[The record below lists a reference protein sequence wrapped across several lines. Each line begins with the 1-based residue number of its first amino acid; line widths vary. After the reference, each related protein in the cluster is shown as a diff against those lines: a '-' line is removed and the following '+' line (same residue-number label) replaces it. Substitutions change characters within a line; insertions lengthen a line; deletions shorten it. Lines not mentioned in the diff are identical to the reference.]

1 MQVLTIPGLLLAFGA
16 AAQQPADTVPLY
28 DDLGDHHHAITTS
41 SAMAQKYFD
50 QGLRLVYGFNHAEAI
65 ASFRQ
70 ALAHDD
76 ACAMCYWGVALAYGP
91 NINLPMDSASGAAAY
106 EATKAAVK
114 LASKATPVERALIG
128 AIEKRYGPDPTAAR
142 AQFDS
147 AYAREMGRVAEQFPE
162 DDDALTLYA
171 DALMNLAPWVYWTEN
186 AEPRPDT
193 PDMIESLE
201 KVMER
206 NRKHAGACHLFIH
219 VVEAEFP
226 ERAEP
231 CADRLAGLMPGAGH
245 IVHMPGHIYIR
256 VGRYEDAIRANQ
268 HAIHEDESF
277 IADRNPSGVYPLGYY
292 PHNYHFLNFAAMM
305 AGNETI
311 AVQSAHDLAAKAR
324 PDIIRLPGLSGFLQH
339 YLEAPLFAFIRFE
352 KWDEVLAEPAPPSDL
367 TYATGLWHY
376 GRGIAYART
385 GDVQRAD
392 AELAALRTAAEDQS
406 LEELYILSYN
416 TAKYILGIAEA
427 TLAGEVAAAKKDW
440 IEAEKQLTRA
450 VELEDGLVYIEPP
463 EWSIPPRQH
472 LGRVQIE
479 AGRLEAARATFEADL
494 ERFPKNV
501 WSIRSIEQIERAQ
514 VK

>member
-1 MQVLTIPGLLLAFGA
+1 
-16 AAQQPADTVPLY
+16 
-28 DDLGDHHHAITTS
+28 
-41 SAMAQKYFD
+41 
-50 QGLRLVYGFNHAEAI
+50 
-65 ASFRQ
+65 
-70 ALAHDD
+70 
-76 ACAMCYWGVALAYGP
+76 
-91 NINLPMDSASGAAAY
+91 
-106 EATKAAVK
+106 
-114 LASKATPVERALIG
+114 
-128 AIEKRYGPDPTAAR
+128 
-142 AQFDS
+142 
-147 AYAREMGRVAEQFPE
+147 
-162 DDDALTLYA
+162 
-171 DALMNLAPWVYWTEN
+171 
-186 AEPRPDT
+186 
-193 PDMIESLE
+193 
-201 KVMER
+201 
-206 NRKHAGACHLFIH
+206 
-219 VVEAEFP
+219 
-226 ERAEP
+226 
-231 CADRLAGLMPGAGH
+231 
-245 IVHMPGHIYIR
+245 
-256 VGRYEDAIRANQ
+256 
-268 HAIHEDESF
+268 
-277 IADRNPSGVYPLGYY
+277 
-292 PHNYHFLNFAAMM
+292 
-305 AGNETI
+305 
-311 AVQSAHDLAAKAR
+311 
-324 PDIIRLPGLSGFLQH
+324 LSGFLQH